1 MMVYC
6 VMYKRT
12 HIFMCF
18 TAFFIHTLF
27 QQQYYT
33 LYVWRIILLWCC
45 MRRSTPFYYKKL
57 SIPPYQYQVTW
68 NSLVPLRIM
77 FLSTNYVIMTQ
88 ASMNI
93 SGSLFY
99 QIKPRLRIHYHYR
112 LQIHAFIVIVTLML
126 FATAFK
132 KKGL

>member
-1 MMVYC
+1 MVYFI
-6 VMYKRT
+6 MYKRT

-18 TAFFIHTLF
+18 TAFFITTLF
-27 QQQYYT
+27 HQQYYT
-33 LYVWRIILLWCC
+33 LYVRRIILLWCC
-45 MRRSTPFYYKKL
+45 MRRCTPFYYKKL
-57 SIPPYQYQVTW
+57 PIPSYQYQVTW
-68 NSLVPLRIM
+68 NPLVPLRIM

-99 QIKPRLRIHYHYR
+99 QIKPRLRIHYRYR
-112 LQIHAFIVIVTLML
+112 LQIQAFIVIVTLML